1 MSEKLT
7 LGQVIALGH
16 YLSEWPDKWDFQG
29 VLDALRRES
38 KKVRI
43 ASDFDNLWE
52 THVAD
57 NIEYLAQEID
67 LAIEEAKNEIKI

>member
-1 MSEKLT
+1 MGRLT
-7 LGQVIALGH
+7 KGQRIALSH
-16 YLSEWPDKWDFQG
+16 YLSEYPTRWGFQ
-29 VLDALRRES
+29 
-38 KKVRI
+38 RI
-43 ASDFDNLWE
+43 IQQLKAENDLISIAEDFDNLWE